1 MELRELG
8 FSITTMMT
16 GVVILYLALGAV
28 NSYSG
33 ENEVKHRVALSPDA
47 AQYIYLRN

>member
-1 MELRELG
+1 MELRRLG
-8 FSITTMMT
+8 FSMATMMT
-16 GVVILYLALGAV
+16 GVVILYLAMGVV

-33 ENEVKHRVALSPDA
+33 EGEVKHGVALSPDA

>member
-8 FSITTMMT
+8 FSMATTMMS
-16 GVVILYLALGAV
+16 VVILYLALGVA

-33 ENEVKHRVALSPDA
+33 VSEVKHGVALSHDTV
-47 AQYIYLRN
+47 QYIYLRH